1 MPMPAPVSRLAP
13 KPSHDVVSLRFPNHP
28 LADVDLSSGFTVLSD
43 GPVEASQWRPL
54 SQQGLLAAVSTV
66 ALARSA

>member
-1 MPMPAPVSRLAP
+1 M
-13 KPSHDVVSLRFPNHP
+13 VSLRFPNHP
-28 LADVDLSSGFTVLSD
+28 LADVDLCSGFTVLSD
-43 GPVEASQWRPL
+43 GPAVTSQWRPL